1 MPADGSALQPSYA
14 VPEKAR
20 RYRAMLGMH
29 HHTDLGLRFAAV
41 VGSVLFLVVAPG
53 TLVVLLPFRISHWRV
68 APPLVGFVGFRVLG
82 VLLMAAGLPVLL
94 DSFARFAL
102 KGLGTP
108 APIAPPARLVVTGL
122 YGHVRNP
129 IYVAVTSLIVG
140 QALVFGDV
148 GLLEYGLGVWA
159 FFYIWVLAIEEP
171 VLRAKFGAEYQDF
184 CAHVRRWIPRLE
196 PWRGPS

>member
-1 MPADGSALQPSYA
+1 MH
-14 VPEKAR
+14 
-20 RYRAMLGMH
+20 RA
-29 HHTDLGLRFAAV
+29 AAI

-53 TLVVLLPFRISHWRV
+53 TLVVLIPFWISGWLV
-68 APPLVGFVGFRVLG
+68 APPLLGFVGFRVLG

-108 APIAPPARLVVTGL
+108 APIAPPERLVVTGL
-122 YGHVRNP
+122 YRRVRNP

-140 QALVFGDV
+140 QALFFGDV
-148 GLLEYGLGVWA
+148 RLLEYGLGVWA
-159 FFYIWVLAIEEP
+159 FFHFCVLALEEP
-171 VLRAKFGAEYQDF
+171 GLRAKFGAEYLDF
-184 CAHVRRWIPRLE
+184 CAHVRRWIPRFK